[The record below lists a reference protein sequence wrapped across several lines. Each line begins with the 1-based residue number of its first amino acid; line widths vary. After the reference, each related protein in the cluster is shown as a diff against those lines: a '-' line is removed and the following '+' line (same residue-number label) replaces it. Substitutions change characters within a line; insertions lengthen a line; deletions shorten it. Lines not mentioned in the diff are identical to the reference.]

1 MRHDFPELDSSHFR
15 NAGLYANR
23 KDLMTALP
31 IPRGGTISEVGIG
44 LGVFSRFLI
53 ETLMPRSFHAFDLFQ
68 LHNEKQLYGQ
78 SAADIFK
85 GKTHLEF
92 YRAEMQSA
100 GCEVVTHE
108 GPSQQTLA
116 DVPGHFFDMIYVDGE
131 HTYENVKADAVL
143 AEQRVKPDG
152 ILVFNDYVVHD
163 PFQKADYG
171 VVPVVNELV
180 ALRSWKVIGF
190 ALQKHL
196 FCDIA
201 LAR

>member
-1 MRHDFPELDSSHFR
+1 
-15 NAGLYANR
+15 
-23 KDLMTALP
+23 MTALP

-116 DVPGHFFDMIYVDGE
+116 DVPGHFF
-131 HTYENVKADAVL
+131 
-143 AEQRVKPDG
+143 
-152 ILVFNDYVVHD
+152 F
-163 PFQKADYG
+163 
-171 VVPVVNELV
+171 
-180 ALRSWKVIGF
+180 
-190 ALQKHL
+190 
-196 FCDIA
+196 
-201 LAR
+201 